1 MAPEALSSPNNSIY
15 EEFMKSEMMAV
26 AVNAALAA
34 KDFLSAQNEVIVNSQ
49 TGHDIKLQADQ
60 EAEKIIVGVLQQT
73 GIPVLSEEAGW
84 IGSNQ
89 ETDLRWIVDPLD
101 GSLNYA
107 RNIPLYCISI
117 ALWDG
122 DKPLLGVV
130 YDYVHNSLCKGIVGD
145 GAFLNEVS
153 INVSSVTER
162 SQAVMATG
170 FPVYASFETENL
182 LPFIKDLQS
191 YKKVRLFGSAA
202 FSMMMVAQGSI
213 EVYQENNIAW
223 WDVAAGIALVL
234 AAGGYVDFDFTNKEK
249 HLMRVFASNHI
260 KQKES

>member
-1 MAPEALSSPNNSIY
+1 MNTSYLLDVAVRAALEAGIFLSSL
-15 EEFMKSEMMAV
+15 K
-26 AVNAALAA
+26 
-34 KDFLSAQNEVIVNSQ
+34 EVIICAEQ
-49 TGHDIKLQADQ
+49 GHDIKLQVDKD
-60 EAEKIIVGVLQQT
+60 AEKIIVDILQQT

-89 ETDLRWIVDPLD
+89 ETALHWIVDPLD

-122 DKPLLGVV
+122 DKPLLGIV
-130 YDYVHNSLCKGIVGD
+130 YDYVHNRLCKGVVGE
-145 GAFLNEVS
+145 GAFLNDVS

-162 SQAVMATG
+162 LQAVMATG
-170 FPVYASFETENL
+170 FPVYSSFETENL

-213 EVYQENNIAW
+213 EVYRENNIAW
-223 WDVAAGIALVL
+223 WDVAAGIAIVL

-260 KQKES
+260 KLKES